1 MRLIGRLDREEA
13 AVRFRECLEF
23 DGIEVQLRPS
33 GGGWG
38 VWVLD
43 EDLVP
48 RAMAELMEFQRAPEA
63 AKYVAAASESL
74 QRKQADLQ
82 AQLAAR
88 RESIAERRRQPA
100 TPWHRT
106 PLTLL
111 AVVLCGMATAA
122 VRFGD
127 DRIMTAKLSIA
138 PPSSAEL
145 PTAPLA
151 EVQRGEVWRLITPAL
166 IHFGGLHLLGNVS
179 WLFLFGRVLEQTRT
193 RSRYLLVL
201 TLLAVVSNLAQYA
214 AAGPAFGGLSGVNC
228 GLFGFLWF
236 KSHFRPES
244 GFQLAP
250 EQTVLFAG
258 WMLIC
263 LTGAVGTVASTAPLA
278 GLTLGLLLAL
288 PRSVPVFR

>member
-1 MRLIGRLDREEA
+1 MRLIGQLDREETA
-13 AVRFRECLEF
+13 LRFRECLEL
-23 DGIEVQLRPS
+23 DGIEVQLRPD
-33 GGGWG
+33 GTTWG

-43 EDLVP
+43 EDLVS
-48 RAMAELMEFQRAPEA
+48 RATAELAEFQRSPEA
-63 AKYVAAASESL
+63 ARYVAAASESL

-82 AQLAAR
+82 AKLAER
-88 RESIAERRRQPA
+88 RESIAERRRRLA
-100 TPWHRT
+100 APWHRT
-106 PLTLL
+106 PITFL

-127 DRIMTAKLSIA
+127 DRVLTAKLSIA
-138 PPSSAEL
+138 AAATTDPPA
-145 PTAPLA
+145 PPLA
-151 EVQRGEVWRLITPAL
+151 EVRRGEVWRLITPAL
-166 IHFGGLHLLGNVS
+166 IHFGSLHLLGNVS
-179 WLFLFGRVLEQTRT
+179 WLYLFGRVLEQTRT
-193 RSRYLLVL
+193 HSRYLLVL

-244 GFQLAP
+244 GFHLRP

-263 LTGAVGTVASTAPLA
+263 LTGAMGTVASTAPLA
-278 GLTLGLLLAL
+278 GLVLGLLLAL